1 MPLRVEQLDEPRAIQ
16 EEIDRARAEI
26 SRSVLTLR
34 ERVDE
39 ATDWRA
45 WVRRRPLLLVAGA
58 LAVGFWLGWR
68 RSKK

>member
-1 MPLRVEQLDEPRAIQ
+1 MPERVEQLNEPKAIQ

-39 ATDWRA
+39 ATDWRT
-45 WVRRRPLLLVAGA
+45 WVRRRPVLVVVAA
-58 LAVGFWLGWR
+58 LTVGLWLGWR
-68 RSKK
+68 RGE